1 MNTLEHPALLPTT
14 RQQAPVSWTRIGHWL
29 VGAGRILRHA
39 PARLLL
45 LPFLPLMIE
54 LLVQQVPVWGVL
66 LSKLYV
72 PIVGAWLLLM
82 VHGRVQGEGF
92 APWRRLVQL
101 IQRRH
106 AVVTLA
112 LIGVGA
118 FGVQCLV
125 ASALAGPSAAIG
137 LASND
142 PLAVAALGRS
152 GLAITLASGAVP
164 MSVLFFVCPHL
175 ILSGRGVGASIR
187 EGLAKL
193 RAWWPPVLV
202 IMVISA
208 VLLMAV
214 LWQPAILLIMV
225 PLSFLVGYAAYRDA
239 FAIDRA

>member
-1 MNTLEHPALLPTT
+1 MNTLEHHALLPAT

-29 VGAGRILRHA
+29 VEAGRILRHA

-45 LPFLPLMIE
+45 LPFLPIMIE
-54 LLVQQVPVWGVL
+54 SLVQQVPVWGVV

-82 VHGRVQGEGF
+82 VHGRIQHEGF
-92 APWRRLVQL
+92 APSRNLVQL
-101 IQRRH
+101 VRRRQ
-106 AVVTLA
+106 AVMTLA
-112 LIGVGA
+112 LIGVGV

-142 PLAVAALGRS
+142 PLAVAALGRT
-152 GLAITLASGAVP
+152 GLAITLASGALP

-175 ILSGRGVGASIR
+175 ILSGRGVGTSIR
-187 EGLAKL
+187 EGLARL
-193 RAWWPPVLV
+193 RTWWPPVLV
-202 IMVISA
+202 MMLVSA
-208 VLLMAV
+208 VLLMAM
-214 LWQPAILLIMV
+214 LWQPATLLILV
-225 PLSFLVGYAAYRDA
+225 PLSFLIGYAAYRDA